1 MADITAPERLDAQA
15 VRAWRRRVVRG
26 LPRGE
31 VPWLYDEVARRL
43 QDRLGIIRL
52 RPRVWLDASGALGL
66 GVERL
71 RQAYPEAR
79 GVVAEPDPA
88 AAEQLRAAWRR
99 PWWRRL
105 GGREGPAVLE
115 AGAAWPPG
123 VELVWSNL
131 ALHWD
136 PDPPSTIARWHS
148 AIAAGGFVMFSTLG
162 PDTLRELRTLH
173 AGLGWGPIGADPV
186 DMHDIGDML
195 VQAGFADPVM
205 DQEVLTLT
213 WSDPDRLVADLR
225 AWGVNAAPGRFGGL
239 RTPRWAARWRE
250 ALRSL
255 AGPDGRLRLSI
266 EVAYGHAFRVDR
278 APRGVPTGAISVEAL
293 RATARERAG
302 GTTRR

>member
-1 MADITAPERLDAQA
+1 MADATAPERLDAQA
-15 VRAWRRRVVRG
+15 VQAWRRRAVRG
-26 LPRGE
+26 LMRGE

-43 QDRLGIIRL
+43 QERLAIIRL
-52 RPRVWLDASGALGL
+52 RPRLWLDASGALGL

-79 GVVAEPDPA
+79 GAVAEPDPA
-88 AAEQLRAAWRR
+88 AAGYLRAAWRR

-105 GGREGPAVLE
+105 GGQETPTVLE
-115 AGAAWPPG
+115 AGASWPPG

-136 PDPPSTIARWHS
+136 PDPPSTIARWH
-148 AIAAGGFVMFSTLG
+148 AGAAAGGFVMFSTLG

-213 WSDPDRLVADLR
+213 WSDAVRLVADLR
-225 AWGVNAAPGRFGGL
+225 AWGVNAAPGRFDGL

-250 ALRSL
+250 ALGSL

-266 EVAYGHAFRVDR
+266 EVAYGHAFKVDR